1 MRFQIPKIAGGG
13 GRWNYMSEFG
23 MIPNQGLF
31 ISGNLLP
38 GPGEI
43 TELNISF
50 TSLFFF
56 SV

>member
-31 ISGNLLP
+31 ISGNL
-38 GPGEI
+38 
-43 TELNISF
+43 
-50 TSLFFF
+50 
-56 SV
+56 